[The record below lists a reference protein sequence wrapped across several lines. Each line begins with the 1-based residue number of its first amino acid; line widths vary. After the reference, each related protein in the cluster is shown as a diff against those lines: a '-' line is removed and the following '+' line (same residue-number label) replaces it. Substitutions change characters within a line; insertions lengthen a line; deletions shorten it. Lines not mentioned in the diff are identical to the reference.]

1 MSLGSKYPDLFR
13 RNPANPI
20 LTPDEWPYPIHTVF
34 NPAAIRLDDGTTLLL
49 CRCEDRRGI
58 SHLCAAR
65 SKDGVSDWKIDSK
78 PTLRPDSRRKEEMWG
93 IEDARITRIDEIG
106 AYAVTCTAYG
116 AAGPGVSLLLTT
128 DFVKYQRRGMVMPP
142 NDKDAAIFPKRIG
155 GQFRMIH
162 RPVINEKAHM
172 WISASPDLQH
182 WGEQQLLLKARRGA
196 WWDAGRIG
204 LSPPPIE
211 TDEGWLLL
219 YHGAQKKVNGSVYRL
234 GLALLDK
241 EHPEKCLLRS
251 DAWVMA
257 PTEPYEQIG
266 DVPYVVFPCGWTIG
280 DDKDSLNVY
289 YGAAD
294 SAIAVAH
301 AKISELLDW
310 LKEDGRPPYQEKD
323 DE

>member
-1 MSLGSKYPDLFR
+1 
-13 RNPANPI
+13 
-20 LTPDEWPYPIHTVF
+20 
-34 NPAAIRLDDGTTLLL
+34 
-49 CRCEDRRGI
+49 
-58 SHLCAAR
+58 
-65 SKDGVSDWKIDSK
+65 
-78 PTLRPDSRRKEEMWG
+78 
-93 IEDARITRIDEIG
+93 
-106 AYAVTCTAYG
+106 
-116 AAGPGVSLLLTT
+116 
-128 DFVKYQRRGMVMPP
+128 VKYQRRGMVMPP
-142 NDKDAAIFPKRIG
+142 NDKDAAIFPKRIN
-155 GQFRMIH
+155 GQFKMIH

-172 WISASPDLQH
+172 WISTSPDLQH

-266 DVPYVVFPCGWTIG
+266 DVPYVVFPCGWTVG

-301 AKISELLDW
+301 AKISELLEW